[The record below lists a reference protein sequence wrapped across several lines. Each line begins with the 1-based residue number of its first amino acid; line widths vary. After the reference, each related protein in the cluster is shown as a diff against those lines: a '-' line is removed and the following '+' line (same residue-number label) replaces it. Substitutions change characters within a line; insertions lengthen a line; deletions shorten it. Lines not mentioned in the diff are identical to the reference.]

1 MERLQ
6 GPTRVWALV
15 PGFSRTHLLLWLL
28 QRCQKKSLKL
38 VGTGDFPGGPVIKLE
53 KEMATHSSIL
63 SGRILGQ
70 GSLAG
75 YSPRGCNKL
84 DTTEQLNTNQWLRI
98 HLPMQ
103 GLWVRSLV
111 GELRSHMPRGN

>member
-1 MERLQ
+1 M
-6 GPTRVWALV
+6 PVFPCVWKIHW
-15 PGFSRTHLLLWLL
+15 RRKW
-28 QRCQKKSLKL
+28 
-38 VGTGDFPGGPVIKLE
+38 
-53 KEMATHSSIL
+53 HSSSVFFL
-63 SGRILGQ
+63 GESHGQ

-75 YSPRGCNKL
+75 YSPWGCKEL